1 LHKNVK
7 GKKDLGKKFAGVLLL
22 IQAVIGPVVNG
33 KKV

>member
-7 GKKDLGKKFAGVLLL
+7 GKKGLSKKLAGVLLL
-22 IQAVIGPVVNG
+22 IQAVIGLVVSG